1 MRCMR
6 VILAGVRTGAVVA
19 VAWMVLNAI
28 YPAGVGLKQV
38 VTWGLGYHGQLICAR
53 AGGTTAI
60 IWGMVAA
67 TVAGESWRSFG
78 EVFGGAVAATCGA
91 TAGGFALVYVAAMA
105 PQWQGPHF
113 PGGLVAYLRE
123 QMGRSISKD
132 RLSYTIP
139 RRLALSQER

>member
-1 MRCMR
+1 MRCLR
-6 VILAGVRTGAVVA
+6 VILAGVCTGAVVA
-19 VAWMVLNAI
+19 VAWMVLNAV
-28 YPAGVGLKQV
+28 YPAGVGLEQV
-38 VTWGLGYHGQLICAR
+38 VTWGLGHYGQLICAR
-53 AGGTTAI
+53 AGGTRAI
-60 IWGMVAA
+60 VWGTITA

-78 EVFGGAVAATCGA
+78 EVFGA

-139 RRLALSQER
+139 RRLALSQGR